1 MYEFRDINEASG
13 GVVLPSEAL
22 QLNGEFIENLIPGY
36 RTLSVS
42 GREALSPEIET
53 YETGVRDGSTIKNKR
68 YPERTIIVQYM
79 LSTESPEAF
88 REAYN
93 KLGGILDVEDA
104 ELIFNDEK
112 DKYFI
117 GTPSQIGDVESGRN
131 SVVGEFE
138 ILCADPFKY
147 SVAEYEA
154 EMVQTD
160 EGKMFVINYNGT
172 YKTYP
177 KLEAAI
183 FDESEANTDG
193 VTENVLSGA
202 GDCGYIAF
210 FNESGKIIQLG
221 DPEEADGEDLPSSQL
236 LMHWDFMSANKFG
249 TAAKKVWTVNNGLTS
264 SYAVEQTGT
273 PGEKLAF
280 ATGGADD
287 YYITALNHGSGDS
300 WHGPSITRRIP
311 ADKTGAE
318 GAANFTAKY
327 SIKMSIGNG
336 TAAQK
341 ELGAFQC
348 LCVSGS
354 GSNRKIIAGMNIWK
368 GKTGKTANLRFY
380 LNNKTVHTMDID
392 LSLNNKYFGNNIVAN
407 KSKGIKGMQSVKT
420 CYIEK
425 IGNKVAFNLGG
436 IKKVFTCTD
445 EGFAEMECKEIT
457 CTWSQW
463 QKRTPLSYNGMYYIK
478 FTKHNCETWREVPN
492 KFNSADVITA
502 DCSTGE
508 ICVNDAPKP
517 EYGAL
522 GNDWEN
528 FYLRPGI
535 NQIGVAYSDWIED
548 EYAPTCKLKY
558 REVFL

>member
-1 MYEFRDINEASG
+1 MYKFRDINEASDDL
-13 GVVLPSEAL
+13 VLPSEAL
-22 QLNGEFIENLIPGY
+22 QLNGGFIENQIPGY

-68 YPERTIIVQYM
+68 YPERLIVVQYM
-79 LSTESPEAF
+79 LSTDSPEAF

-93 KLGGILDVEDA
+93 KLASILDVEDA
-104 ELIFNDEK
+104 ELIFNDER
-112 DKYFI
+112 DKYYI
-117 GTPSQIGDVESGRN
+117 GTPSQIGEVEPGRN

-138 ILCADPFKY
+138 ILCNDPFKY

-154 EMVQTD
+154 EIVQTD
-160 EGKMFVINYNGT
+160 EGKMFAIDYNGT
-172 YKTYP
+172 YKSYP
-177 KLEAAI
+177 KLEASI
-183 FDESEANTDG
+183 FDESEANADG
-193 VTENVLSGA
+193 QTENVLTGA

-210 FNESGKIIQLG
+210 FNEYGKIIQLG
-221 DPEEADGEDLPSSQL
+221 DPDEADGEDLPSSQL
-236 LMHWDFMSANKFG
+236 LMHWDFMSANKFD
-249 TAAKKVWTVNNGLTS
+249 TAAKKVWTINNGLTYS
-264 SYAVEQTGT
+264 NAVEQVGT

-287 YYITALNHGSGDS
+287 YYITALNYGSGDG

-311 ADKTGAE
+311 ADKTGVA

-327 SIKMSIGNG
+327 SIKMSIGSG

-368 GKTGKTANLRFY
+368 GKTGKSANLRFY
-380 LNNKTVHTMDID
+380 LNNKTILTMDID

-407 KSKGIKGMQSVKT
+407 KAKGIKGMQSVKT

-445 EGFAEMECKEIT
+445 DGFAEMECNEIT

-463 QKRTPLSYNGMYYIK
+463 QTRTPLSYNGLYYIK

-502 DCSTGE
+502 DCGTGE

-522 GNDWEN
+522 GNDWES
-528 FYLRPGI
+528 FYLQPGL